1 MQNLVGVGIA
11 DPTQQPRIGQRAL
24 QRMVLGSQ
32 RGAKRIE
39 VGFKHVNSACIQ
51 RGEINLASNDMQR
64 RPPLAPSL
72 SQSEGAV
79 RKIECRQILSAAE
92 FRLALLP
99 VQASRNHANDVLID
113 QLEAD
118 PALAKTHH
126 RKTWPFKPGWQK
138 EVHVWPF
145 LLRIEFLAA
154 IIVTI
159 ILMVWSITLNA
170 PLEEPANPNLT
181 MNPAKAPWYFLGLQ
195 EMLVYFDPWI
205 AGVVMPTMIII
216 GLMVIPYIDTNPLGS
231 GYYTWKQRKFSIGTF
246 LFGFVILWVAMII
259 IGTFIRGPGWQW
271 FWPGQTWDHNRLI
284 YEVNRDLPDIF
295 GITSNLGKGI
305 FGAIVVGGFYVLGG
319 GAVYSLFRRKMPKDF
334 QRMSLL
340 QFSIMVSL
348 WLTMAALPLKMA
360 LRLIWH
366 IKYVWITPWFNI

>member
-1 MQNLVGVGIA
+1 MDWRQLWEICSAPDNVPIVGLI
-11 DPTQQPRIGQRAL
+11 PL
-24 QRMVLGSQ
+24 
-32 RGAKRIE
+32 
-39 VGFKHVNSACIQ
+39 
-51 RGEINLASNDMQR
+51 LAFYIY
-64 RPPLAPSL
+64 LAW
-72 SQSEGAV
+72 
-79 RKIECRQILSAAE
+79 K
-92 FRLALLP
+92 
-99 VQASRNHANDVLID
+99 QAHANDELIE
-113 QLEAD
+113 QLEGDA
-118 PALAKTHH
+118 ALAKTHH

-246 LFGFVILWVAMII
+246 LFGFIILWVAMII

-295 GITSNLGKGI
+295 GITSNLAKADFWRRCGWWLLPARGI
-305 FGAIVVGGFYVLGG
+305 RCLFIVPAIHGEGLQADEPAAILDYSVSFADHGCPAPQDGTAA
-319 GAVYSLFRRKMPKDF
+319 AVAHQVCVDHTLVQYLR
-334 QRMSLL
+334 
-340 QFSIMVSL
+340 
-348 WLTMAALPLKMA
+348 ALNP
-360 LRLIWH
+360 R
-366 IKYVWITPWFNI
+366 

>member
-1 MQNLVGVGIA
+1 MDWRQLWEICSAPDNVPIVGLI
-11 DPTQQPRIGQRAL
+11 PL
-24 QRMVLGSQ
+24 LGFY
-32 RGAKRIE
+32 IY
-39 VGFKHVNSACIQ
+39 
-51 RGEINLASNDMQR
+51 LAW
-64 RPPLAPSL
+64 
-72 SQSEGAV
+72 
-79 RKIECRQILSAAE
+79 K
-92 FRLALLP
+92 
-99 VQASRNHANDVLID
+99 QAHANDQLIE
-113 QLEAD
+113 QLEGDA
-118 PALAKTHH
+118 ALAKTHH

-246 LFGFVILWVAMII
+246 LFGFIILWVAMII

-295 GITSNLGKGI
+295 GITSNMAKAV
-305 FGAIVVGGFYVLGG
+305 FGAIVVGGYYLLGG
-319 GAVYSLFRRKMPKDF
+319 FLVYSLFRRYMGKDF
-334 QRMSLL
+334 KRMSLL
-340 QFSIMVSL
+340 QFSITQFLLLSMV
-348 WLTMAALPLKMA
+348 ALPLKMG
-360 LRLIWH
+360 LRLLWH
-366 IKYVWITPWFNI
+366 IKYVWITPWFNV

>member
-1 MQNLVGVGIA
+1 MDWRQLWEICSAPDNVPIVGLI
-11 DPTQQPRIGQRAL
+11 PL
-24 QRMVLGSQ
+24 
-32 RGAKRIE
+32 
-39 VGFKHVNSACIQ
+39 
-51 RGEINLASNDMQR
+51 LAFYIY
-64 RPPLAPSL
+64 LA
-72 SQSEGAV
+72 V
-79 RKIECRQILSAAE
+79 K
-92 FRLALLP
+92 
-99 VQASRNHANDVLID
+99 QARANDQLIE
-113 QLEAD
+113 QLEGDA
-118 PALAKTHH
+118 ALAKTHH

-159 ILMVWSITLNA
+159 ILMIWSITLNA

-231 GYYTWKQRKFSIGTF
+231 GYYTLKQRKFAISTF
-246 LFGFVILWVAMII
+246 MFGFVILWVAMII

-284 YEVNRDLPDIF
+284 YEVNRDLPDLF
-295 GITSNLGKGI
+295 GITSNWAKGI
-305 FGAIVVGGFYVLGG
+305 FGAAVVGGFFVIGG
-319 GAVYSLFRRKMPKDF
+319 LLAHAFYRRFDPKNY
-334 QRMSLL
+334 QRKSLL
-340 QFSIMVSL
+340 QYSIMMVFL
-348 WLTMAALPLKMA
+348 LTMLGLPIKML
-360 LRLIWH
+360 LRLMFH
-366 IKYVWITPWFNI
+366 IKYVWITPWFNV